1 MKNLTQYIKESYDKF
16 EVTDLKVVFDIL
28 PEIYTLTAPET
39 YSESDLQ
46 IYLDDVILS
55 KLPSEDEKYQKL
67 FGKNINNINDA
78 YFEYDKFEHSS
89 DDYEDEQINLKWD
102 KHYDE
107 NKKDVKLNMF
117 KLTKLKYIILFD
129 SFELLD
135 NSDDVDKTLNEIFSK
150 MDSSD
155 INDYPV
161 TIKFNPDELEYS
173 K

>member
-1 MKNLTQYIKESYDKF
+1 MKNLTQYIKEAYDKF
-16 EVTDLKVVFDIL
+16 SVNDLKVVFDIL

-46 IYLDDVILS
+46 IYLSDAILS

-89 DDYEDEQINLKWD
+89 DTYEDEQINLKWD

-107 NKKDVKLNMF
+107 NKKDEKLNMF

-161 TIKFNPDELEYS
+161 TIKYNPDELEYS

>member
-1 MKNLTQYIKESYDKF
+1 MKNLVEFIKESYDKF
-16 EVTDLKVVFDIL
+16 SVNDLKVVFDIL

-46 IYLDDVILS
+46 IYLSDAILP
-55 KLPSEDEKYQKL
+55 KLPSEDERYQKL

-89 DDYEDEQINLKWD
+89 SDYEDEQINLKWD

-107 NKKDVKLNMF
+107 NKKDSKLNMF

-161 TIKFNPDELEYS
+161 TIKYNPDELEYS

>member
-1 MKNLTQYIKESYDKF
+1 MKNLSQYIKESYDKF
-16 EVTDLKVVFDIL
+16 SVNDLKVVFDVL
-28 PEIYTLTAPET
+28 PEVYTLTAPET

-46 IYLDDVILS
+46 IYLGDVILA
-55 KLPSEDEKYQKL
+55 KLPSEDERYQKL

-78 YFEYDKFEHSS
+78 YFEYEKFEHSS
-89 DDYEDEQINLKWD
+89 DTYEDEQINLKWD
-102 KHYDE
+102 SHYDE

-135 NSDDVDKTLNEIFSK
+135 NSDDIDKILNEIFSK

-161 TIKFNPDELEYS
+161 TIKYNPDELEYS

>member
-1 MKNLTQYIKESYDKF
+1 MKNLTQYIKEAYDKF
-16 EVTDLKVVFDIL
+16 EVNDLKVVFDIL

>member
-1 MKNLTQYIKESYDKF
+1 MKNLTQYIKEAYDKF
-16 EVTDLKVVFDIL
+16 SVNDLKVVFDIL

-46 IYLDDVILS
+46 IYLGDVILS

-161 TIKFNPDELEYS
+161 TIKYNPDELEYS